1 MKIKERNVYT
11 QIPPL
16 SIKQLFEHFTS
27 ARSQGARL
35 GFCLQN
41 SSKVSLTEWFCLFV
55 SYKQT

>member
-1 MKIKERNVYT
+1 MFT
-11 QIPPL
+11 FHTD
-16 SIKQLFEHFTS
+16 SSFIKQLFEHFTS

-35 GFCLQN
+35 GVCLQN